1 MPFTVQGITE
11 QDQAEKEKRA
21 TSKSKMDF
29 WGGGGVVFGFLVVVC
44 VLLLLSES
52 RDFLGEMK

>member
-1 MPFTVQGITE
+1 MPVTVQGITE

-29 WGGGGVVFGFLVVVC
+29 SGGVWILVVVC
-44 VLLLLSES
+44 VLLLFES
-52 RDFLGEMK
+52 KDI